1 MISKNTPILEIQ
13 GLKASINDNSVIKDL
28 NLTVNAGEIHAI
40 MGKNGSG
47 KSTFSK
53 IVAGH
58 PAYRVTAGNI
68 LFNGQ
73 SLSLIHISEPTRPY

>member
-40 MGKNGSG
+40 MGKMVPV
-47 KSTFSK
+47 KAHFLKLLLDTQP
-53 IVAGH
+53 I
-58 PAYRVTAGNI
+58 
-68 LFNGQ
+68 
-73 SLSLIHISEPTRPY
+73 E

>member
-40 MGKNGSG
+40 MGK
-47 KSTFSK
+47 KWFW
-53 IVAGH
+53 
-58 PAYRVTAGNI
+58 
-68 LFNGQ
+68 
-73 SLSLIHISEPTRPY
+73 